1 MSVIFEEF
9 DTQTR
14 EEWIAKANLDLKGKK
29 DANDFLYFVE
39 DGLQISAFQTHDSVQ
54 TNYAIDGPSTI
65 SGVIIG
71 DTKDDNQIARKLL
84 ENGAQALAFDLDAST
99 NFADLFDGIYLDMIT
114 TYLVSPK
121 DDIDQNKLS
130 EYISNNYSDKNIDII
145 IEGNIISK
153 NFKRVIT
160 TLDHTTNFR
169 DRILKFTNTFR
180 ALSDG
185 SEYQDAV
192 LKLSLKKDFLAQIAE
207 LRAIR
212 IIWSKILEEKNISFT
227 PLTIISTLDILD
239 VQNDEIHPL
248 IQANYL
254 LMSAYMG
261 MSDIAFGLPYSTD
274 PELARLSLNIQHIFK
289 EESLLDRVMDPTR
302 GSYIIESLTDQM
314 VRLAI

>member
-1 MSVIFEEF
+1 MSVIFDEF
-9 DTQTR
+9 NTQTR

-29 DANDFLYFVE
+29 NANDFLYFVE
-39 DGLQISAFQTHDSVQ
+39 EGLQISSFQTHDSVQ

-65 SGVIIG
+65 PGVIIG
-71 DTKDDNQIARKLL
+71 DTKDDNQIAKKLL
-84 ENGAQALAFDLDAST
+84 ENGAHALAFDVDAST

-121 DDIDQNKLS
+121 GDIDQNKLS

-145 IEGNIISK
+145 IDGNIISK
-153 NFKRVIT
+153 NFKKVIT

-169 DRILKFTNTFR
+169 GRILQFTNTFR
-180 ALSDG
+180 ALSDE

-192 LKLSLKKDFLAQIAE
+192 LKLSLKKDLLAQIAE

-227 PLTIISTLDILD
+227 PLTIISTLDILND
-239 VQNDEIHPL
+239 QNDEIHPL

-261 MSDIAFGLPYSTD
+261 MSDIAFGLPYSSE

-289 EESLLDRVMDPTR
+289 EESLLDRVIDPTR

>member
-39 DGLQISAFQTHDSVQ
+39 DGLQVSAFQTHDSVP
-54 TNYAIDGPSTI
+54 TSYAIDGPSTI

-71 DTKDDNQIARKLL
+71 DTKEANKIARKLL
-84 ENGAQALAFDLDAST
+84 ENGAQALGFDVDAST
-99 NFADLFDGIYLDMIT
+99 HFEDLFDGIYLDMINA
-114 TYLVSPK
+114 YLVSSK

-130 EYISNNYSDKNIDII
+130 EYISNSYADKNVVII
-145 IEGNIISK
+145 LDRHYTNDG
-153 NFKRVIT
+153 FKWVAG
-160 TLDHTTNFR
+160 TLDHTATFK
-169 DRILKFTNTFR
+169 DRLSQTLKILQKVVENR
-180 ALSDG
+180 S
-185 SEYQDAV
+185 YQGAV

-212 IIWSKILEEKNISFT
+212 VIWSKILEEKNISFT
-227 PLTIISTLDILD
+227 PLTIISTLDILND
-239 VQNDEIHPL
+239 QNDEIHPL

-274 PELARLSLNIQHIFK
+274 PELPRLSLNIQHIFK